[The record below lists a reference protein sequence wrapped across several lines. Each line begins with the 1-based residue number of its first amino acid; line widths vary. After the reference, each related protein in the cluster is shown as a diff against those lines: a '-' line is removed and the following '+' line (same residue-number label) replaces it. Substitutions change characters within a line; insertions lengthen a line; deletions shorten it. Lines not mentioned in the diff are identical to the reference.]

1 MKKLKMDKKTKR
13 AYMGALATMDVMTEL
28 CGAEFTSGIVKGVI
42 RLSREDQLTFWNLV
56 NISMNPNEKMHVW
69 YGRNCFHPAMLT
81 LVKEVQ
87 RMILEQMRS
96 NQRNISQK
104 FN

>member
-1 MKKLKMDKKTKR
+1 MKKQKMNRKTRR
-13 AYMGALATMDVMTEL
+13 AYRGALVTMNVLKEL

-87 RMILEQMRS
+87 RMILEQMREEREC
-96 NQRNISQK
+96 N
-104 FN
+104 